1 MIFANIPVK
10 YKYNMIEFFKDNA
23 AWITPILVAIVG
35 GVISGIFS
43 LLKKGGNNNK
53 QIVKNVQNSSVTQ
66 INGDSNECR

>member
-1 MIFANIPVK
+1 
-10 YKYNMIEFFKDNA
+10 MIEFFKDNA